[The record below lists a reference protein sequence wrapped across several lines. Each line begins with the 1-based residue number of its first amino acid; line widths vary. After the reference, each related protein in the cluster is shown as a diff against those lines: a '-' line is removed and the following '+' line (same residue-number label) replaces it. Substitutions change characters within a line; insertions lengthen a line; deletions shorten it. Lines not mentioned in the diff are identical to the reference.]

1 MRRSRT
7 LLFAIMLTGLAG
19 AAHASPE
26 APLSTVDFSTVRV
39 PHQTSSG
46 SRVEV
51 LEFFSFPCPH
61 CNTFDPMLNA
71 WAAPR
76 AGEVAVRRVH
86 VAFGKKDDVH
96 QRLFYTLE
104 ALGRTDL
111 LRAAVFKAIH
121 ADGNRLRKEDEVFD
135 FAAASGIDRQKFI
148 NAYRSADVDARVAAA
163 NAMEERYRISQIPT
177 VFVAG
182 KYMTAPFFFHKTPSL
197 YQRVSNFL
205 RGTEQRDFTEQHS
218 TIQVV
223 GALVAKELQ
232 ERERNRTAQAN

>member
-1 MRRSRT
+1 MPSIRT
-7 LLFAIMLTGLAG
+7 LVFAAMLSGLAG

-26 APLSTVDFSTVRV
+26 APVSTVDFSTVRV

-46 SRVEV
+46 NRVEV

-76 AGEVAVRRVH
+76 AGDVAVRRVH
-86 VAFGKKDDVH
+86 VAFGKKDDIH
-96 QRLFYTLE
+96 QRLYYTLE
-104 ALGRTDL
+104 ALGKTDA

-121 ADGNRLRKEDEVFD
+121 ADRNRLRKEDEIFD
-135 FAAASGIDRQKFI
+135 FAAANGIERQKFI
-148 NAYRSADVDARVAAA
+148 AAYRSADVDARVAAA

-182 KYMTAPFFFHKTPSL
+182 KYVTAPFFFHKPPSL
-197 YQRVSNFL
+197 YERVSNFF
-205 RGTEQRDFTEQHS
+205 RGTEQRDAVEQQS
-218 TIQVV
+218 TLQVIN
-223 GALVAKELQ
+223 ALVGKELQ
-232 ERERNRTAQAN
+232 DGPRNRTAQAN